1 MKETTALGAALAG
14 AMGTG
19 LFRDLSDFKPVSGH
33 TTFEPR
39 TNLQGMHLYVKLNR
53 DYSHSVRH

>member
-19 LFRDLSDFKPVSGH
+19 LFKNLSDFKPVSGH

-39 TNLQGMHLYVKLNR
+39 TNDQGACISMLNLI
-53 DYSHSVRH
+53 YN